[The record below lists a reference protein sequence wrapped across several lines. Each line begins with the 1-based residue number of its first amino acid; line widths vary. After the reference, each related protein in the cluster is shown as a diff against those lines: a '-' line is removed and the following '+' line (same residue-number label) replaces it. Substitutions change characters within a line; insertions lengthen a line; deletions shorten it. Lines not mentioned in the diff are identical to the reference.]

1 METLDS
7 TPMPESVPVDWNI
20 SQDVSSNLPAVN
32 ENTVFS
38 HTTALHD
45 SSFKI
50 LFEHLYN
57 SLHDNNRLI

>member
-7 TPMPESVPVDWNI
+7 TPMPENVPVDWNM
-20 SQDVSSNLPAVN
+20 SSNLPVVN
-32 ENTVFS
+32 DNTVFS
-38 HTTALHD
+38 QTTALHD

-57 SLHDNNRLI
+57 SLHDNSRLI